1 MKIQLFKIRPEEES
15 CRTDQQIVNRFMRR
29 VQVLKVDSQ
38 FVSDGNF
45 WSVLVTFEPLPKDDA
60 AAPTSPDA
68 DREEPLDEAQ
78 QERFDVLKIWRY
90 EKAKSLQIPAY
101 FIASNRE
108 LVRVARA
115 AIESPCDLAS
125 VKGFK
130 DKKIELYGEE
140 IVALLNS
147 VARP

>member
-1 MKIQLFKIRPEEES
+1 MKIQLFKIRLEDES
-15 CRTDQQIVNRFMRR
+15 CRKDQQLVNRSMNR
-29 VQVLKVDSQ
+29 VEVLRVDSH
-38 FVSDGNF
+38 FVSEGNY
-45 WSVLVTFEPLPKDDA
+45 WSVLVIFEPLPKDENA
-60 AAPTSPDA
+60 AVSESDKAF
-68 DREEPLDEAQ
+68 EEPLDEAQ
-78 QERFDVLKIWRY
+78 QERFDALKIWRY
-90 EKAKSLQIPAY
+90 DKAKSLHIPAY

-108 LVRVARA
+108 LARIARA

-147 VARP
+147 VAR